1 MCHPSRRVTPS
12 LLSPLLAGHAKWQR
26 SVLLQS
32 FAGSFC
38 GAASAFAGMPSPSL
52 AFTDQPEHPLSFP
65 FPHSLYGRCARTGHA
80 SDARSLYSGSG
91 ALTALKNTL
100 ANLVA
105 ASVVFLIA
113 LEIEQMLATVGT
125 VDVNSDGI
133 VELYEIGVYYGV
145 AAGPACVTKPFNLLG
160 VKIGGGRPC

>member
-1 MCHPSRRVTPS
+1 
-12 LLSPLLAGHAKWQR
+12 
-26 SVLLQS
+26 
-32 FAGSFC
+32 
-38 GAASAFAGMPSPSL
+38 MPFPSL
-52 AFTDQPEHPLSFP
+52 AFTDQPERPVSFLA
-65 FPHSLYGRCARTGHA
+65 HSLYGRCARTGHA